1 MFEEILG
8 LPLHPLAIHFPIV
21 LVPSLVAASLA
32 YALVPRFRRYVMWLA
47 ALLAVVAPGAAY
59 VAKLSGEA
67 LRDERVIPS
76 GASEGI
82 IAGINDH
89 ANLGNRLLWASLG
102 LGVVTL
108 LLIGVR
114 RYGGDSTAK
123 TWVAWGLTGL
133 VVVAAALAAISIFL
147 VGDSGAEMV
156 WKEKWQVP
164 SS

>member
-1 MFEEILG
+1 VFEEILG
-8 LPLHPLAIHFPIV
+8 LPLHPLAIHIPIV
-21 LVPSLVAASLA
+21 LVPSLVLAALA
-32 YALVPRFRRYVMWLA
+32 YALVPRFRTYVMWLA
-47 ALLAVVAPGAAY
+47 ALLAVAAPASAY
-59 VAKLSGEA
+59 VSKLSGEA
-67 LRDERVIPS
+67 FRDERVIPS
-76 GASEGI
+76 GASEAS
-82 IAGINDH
+82 IALINDH
-89 ANLGNRLLWASLG
+89 ANLGNRLVWAALG

-133 VVVAAALAAISIFL
+133 VVVAAVLAAISIFL

-156 WKEKWQVP
+156 WKEQYQVP